1 MTAKQVKSLK
11 MGDKVAWKSDGMRGE
26 VVEVGYK
33 AAKVQWADGS
43 FGILHPS
50 SFSQDREYRAQVDV
64 VKG

>member
-11 MGDKVAWKSDGMRGE
+11 MGDKLQWKADGMHGE
-26 VVEVGYK
+26 VVEVGYN

-50 SFSQDREYRAQVDV
+50 RLSQDREYRAQVDV
-64 VKG
+64 VK